1 MYVRRLLTIYQSK
14 YVWDIVK
21 PRPFTLFCRLICHW
35 STGFPNFQPIIMITQ
50 PGIALMLLVKCPYG
64 DSQEGH
70 QVNGRR
76 CQNLAEHLSFYMKWM
91 VQSWNSVKGSS
102 QSQISRFWTV
112 LQVPRPLQWLS
123 SLHSNTIKMDKMY
136 RIVTSS
142 NAPYQ

>member
-1 MYVRRLLTIYQSK
+1 
-14 YVWDIVK
+14 
-21 PRPFTLFCRLICHW
+21 
-35 STGFPNFQPIIMITQ
+35 MITQ

-70 QVNGRR
+70 QVKGRR

-123 SLHSNTIKMDKMY
+123 SLHSNTVKMDYMY
-136 RIVTSS
+136 VYYLIQLLQQFYLYNPILHPTLDYNHIPHYCRCLCYCNLYHLNSKIL
-142 NAPYQ
+142 QK